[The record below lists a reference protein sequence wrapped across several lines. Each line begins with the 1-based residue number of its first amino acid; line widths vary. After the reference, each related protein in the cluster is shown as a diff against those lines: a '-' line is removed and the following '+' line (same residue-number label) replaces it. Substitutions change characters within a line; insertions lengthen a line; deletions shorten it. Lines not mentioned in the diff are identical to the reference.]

1 MKPMKEPTVRYNE
14 SGRKIEAW
22 DERSKQWR
30 TLRTDV
36 APNCKEALRLKSGKP
51 VTESR
56 KSKTQELYESMGL
69 SPEQAKIAANLERG
83 VVTGNA
89 NRIFESGLAMG
100 MSIAEARIFSNPNLT
115 LEEASKK

>member
-89 NRIFESGLAMG
+89 NRIFEAGLALG
-100 MSIAEARIFSNPNLT
+100 LSEAAAKLFADPKLT
-115 LEEASKK
+115 LEEVSKK